1 VRRGVAAAWWAGSCA
16 RAHRRSRAVG
26 ADAAGEIPGGDLERR
41 RDLVVAVV
49 LGMNLALQ
57 AGDDD
62 AAHRAI
68 AEAGRAQVAAW
79 RAS

>member
-1 VRRGVAAAWWAGSCA
+1 V
-16 RAHRRSRAVG
+16 
-26 ADAAGEIPGGDLERR
+26 AGEIPGGDLERR